1 MLRRQT
7 NRFGDA
13 RFASAHSSIA
23 RDVNDLDERLAGA
36 YLHQP
41 SRSSLVVASAD
52 RAALLRRYV
61 PPRSKSAEPIFIAM
75 YSRSI
80 TIISSNATLR
90 AFSVTSKRLEC
101 LRGDLGCRL
110 RSVRIGPLAADRFAV
125 KS

>member
-1 MLRRQT
+1 MRDWRARIYI
-7 NRFGDA
+7 NRGDP
-13 RFASAHSSIA
+13 RLSSPLPTAPHFYDGTFLPVEIC
-23 RDVNDLDERLAGA
+23 R
-36 YLHQP
+36 
-41 SRSSLVVASAD
+41 AD
-52 RAALLRRYV
+52 
-61 PPRSKSAEPIFIAM
+61 FIAM